1 LEKLLPKEED
11 EAEVVQLV
19 GVLRGSSGEIGLQWW
34 GRRGSSSMALVDREV
49 WGERKGERE

>member
-1 LEKLLPKEED
+1 LGKLLPKEED